1 MGAKKIIWVIFYL
14 LKFPIKK
21 AVISC
26 SEVTLEDV
34 IMGLE
39 DKGNN
44 DLDALMHRKSRI
56 NHDYEQVFPLMLVV
70 LDFFSLKFSFLYE
83 LIMFC
88 LHNFVAYKVQNDS
101 FLFSKG
107 VISQFTYKTLISK
120 AIAKYLASLL
130 HLLIDMK
137 LPF

>member
-1 MGAKKIIWVIFYL
+1 
-14 LKFPIKK
+14 
-21 AVISC
+21 
-26 SEVTLEDV
+26 
-34 IMGLE
+34 MGLE